1 MGMVEEV
8 SAYLAA
14 QIPATFTVGT
24 NLFLNF
30 LPDEPATAAAI
41 FETPG
46 RAPDDTFGQAAAIEM
61 PRFQLVTRSSGDNTG
76 PTIARANIDAAW
88 LKLHGV
94 ANQTLSGST
103 YLRISAVQSPFLLDR
118 DPRGRVEFAA
128 NFEVLRRR

>member
-8 SAYLAA
+8 ASYLTA
-14 QIPATFTVGT
+14 QLSTRFQLGVNTFI
-24 NLFLNF
+24 NF

-118 DPRGRVEFAA
+118 DPRGRVEFAC
-128 NFEVLRRR
+128 NFETMRRR